1 MKKKLILGILIFAV
15 IIGVG
20 IGVSKLIGKQNDP
33 AGTAPLNTVMV
44 YGAVGGG
51 KENFLADADVIRIM
65 AEKYGI
71 TVQNDAWSNGKL
83 IKNKLEYTDKNTGA
97 TGSYD
102 FVFFSDQRYYEYY
115 QLDAQ

>member
-1 MKKKLILGILIFAV
+1 MKKKLILGIVIFVV

-20 IGVSKLIGKQNDP
+20 VALSKLIGNQDDTANTY
-33 AGTAPLNTVMV
+33 AGNTVTV

-51 KENFLADADVIRIM
+51 KENFLADADVVRIM

-83 IKNKLEYTDKNTGA
+83 IKNELKYTDKNTGK
-97 TGSYD
+97 TGYCD

-115 QLDAQ
+115 QLDAK